1 LFTVTCLIM
10 HAPRNE
16 NETRPAIIYLDNNAT
31 TRVAP
36 EVFEAMVPFLTE
48 YYGNPSS
55 AYSFGKLV
63 EGHIIEAREK
73 VASLLGA
80 TAKEIIFTSCG
91 TESDNM
97 AIWSALQTTGKRHI
111 VTTQVEH
118 SALMNQT
125 EQLERMGFGV
135 TRLPVRADGTL
146 SVSDVENAIRD
157 DTGIV
162 SIMWANNE
170 TGVIFPVE
178 EIATMVKNKRLQLEA
193 ADPANKGKGPYFHT
207 DAVQTPGKIDLRH
220 VAKSDI
226 DFLSMSGHKLHAPK
240 GVGVLYVKRRTKVVP
255 YVIGGGQERGKRGG
269 TENVASIIGL
279 GRAAELALATLDD
292 EQTRIR
298 ALRDS
303 FEEALL
309 KRLPHIYINGKRE
322 ERLPNTSNIAFDFVE
337 AEAILMRLD
346 KKGICASSGSACTT
360 GSLDPSHVLSAMGLT
375 PARARSCVRFSFS
388 HYNRDSDIAY
398 ALEIIPPMIEELRAM
413 SPLSPEHPDNFAYDV
428 TAARE
433 KEEKLMAQTMAAIN
447 E

>member
-1 LFTVTCLIM
+1 M
-10 HAPRNE
+10 HAPRTE
-16 NETRPAIIYLDNNAT
+16 ETARPEVIYLDNNAT

-55 AYSFGKLV
+55 AYRFGKLV
-63 EGHIIEAREK
+63 EGHLKEAREK
-73 VASLLGA
+73 VAALLGC

-118 SALMNQT
+118 SAIMNQT

-135 TRLPVRADGTL
+135 TRLPVRADGTI
-146 SVSDVENAIRD
+146 SPSDVENAIRD

-170 TGVIFPVE
+170 TGLVFPVE
-178 EIATMVKNKRLQLEA
+178 EIASICKR
-193 ADPANKGKGPYFHT
+193 KGVLFHT

-279 GRAAELALATLDD
+279 GRAAELAIANLAD
-292 EQTRIR
+292 EQVRVR
-298 ALRDS
+298 GMRDR
-303 FEEALL
+303 FEDSLL
-309 KRLPHIYINGKRE
+309 AHLPHIYINGR
-322 ERLPNTSNIAFDFVE
+322 
-337 AEAILMRLD
+337 
-346 KKGICASSGSACTT
+346 
-360 GSLDPSHVLSAMGLT
+360 
-375 PARARSCVRFSFS
+375 
-388 HYNRDSDIAY
+388 RD
-398 ALEIIPPMIEELRAM
+398 
-413 SPLSPEHPDNFAYDV
+413 
-428 TAARE
+428 
-433 KEEKLMAQTMAAIN
+433 Q
-447 E
+447 

>member
-1 LFTVTCLIM
+1 M
-10 HAPRNE
+10 HA
-16 NETRPAIIYLDNNAT
+16 TRPEVVYLDNNAT

-63 EGHIIEAREK
+63 EGHLKEAREK
-73 VASLLGA
+73 VAALLGC

-97 AIWSALQTTGKRHI
+97 AIWSALQTSGKRHI

-118 SALMNQT
+118 SAIMNQT
-125 EQLERMGFGV
+125 DVLERMGFGV
-135 TRLPVRADGTL
+135 TRLPVRPDGTL
-146 SVSDVENAIRD
+146 SVSDVEKAIRD
-157 DTGIV
+157 DTGVV

-170 TGVIFPVE
+170 TGILFPVE
-178 EIATMVKNKRLQLEA
+178 EIATICKK
-193 ADPANKGKGPYFHT
+193 KGVLFHT

-226 DFLSMSGHKLHAPK
+226 DFLSLSGHKLHAPK
-240 GVGVLYVKRRTKVVP
+240 GVGVLYVKKRTKVVP

-269 TENVASIIGL
+269 TENVASIVGL
-279 GRAAELALATLDD
+279 GRAAELALERLDE
-292 EQTRIR
+292 EQTRVR

-309 KRLPHIYINGKRE
+309 ARLPNIYINGKRDQ
-322 ERLPNTSNIAFDFVE
+322 RLPNTTNIAFDFVE
-337 AEAILMRLD
+337 AEAILLKLD
-346 KKGICASSGSACTT
+346 LNGICASSGSACTT

-388 HYNRDSDIAY
+388 HYNTQAEIDH
-398 ALEIIPPMIEELRAM
+398 ALAVIPPMIEGLRAM
-413 SPLSPEHPDNFAYDV
+413 SPLGPDHTDNHNYDV
-428 TAARE
+428 EAARE
-433 KEEKLMAQTMAAIN
+433 KEEKMMAATMAAIN
-447 E
+447 D

>member
-1 LFTVTCLIM
+1 M
-10 HAPRNE
+10 HAPRSE
-16 NETRPAIIYLDNNAT
+16 ESARPEVVYLDNNAT

-63 EGHIIEAREK
+63 EGHLKEAREK
-73 VASLLGA
+73 VAALVGS
-80 TAKEIIFTSCG
+80 TPKEIIFTSCG

-97 AIWSALQTTGKRHI
+97 AVWSALQTSGKRHI

-125 EQLERMGFGV
+125 DQLERMGFGV
-135 TRLPVRADGTL
+135 TRLPVKADGTL
-146 SVSDVENAIRD
+146 TAEDVEKAIRD
-157 DTGIV
+157 DTGVV

-170 TGVIFPVE
+170 TGVLFPVE
-178 EIATMVKNKRLQLEA
+178 EIGAVCKR
-193 ADPANKGKGPYFHT
+193 KGVLFHT
-207 DAVQTPGKIDLRH
+207 DAVQTPGKIDLSH

-269 TENVASIIGL
+269 TENVASIVGL
-279 GRAAELALATLDD
+279 GRAAELAIANFKD
-292 EQTRIR
+292 EQQRVR
-298 ALRDS
+298 GLRDR
-303 FEEALL
+303 FENALL
-309 KRLPHIYINGKRE
+309 QRLPHLYVNGNRE
-322 ERLPNTSNIAFDFVE
+322 LRLPNTSNIAFDFVE

-346 KKGICASSGSACTT
+346 QKSICASSGSACTT
-360 GSLDPSHVLSAMGLT
+360 GSLDPSHVLSAIGLT

-388 HYNRDSDIAY
+388 HYNSDADIDY
-398 ALEIIPPMIEELRAM
+398 ALEVIPPMIEELRAM
-413 SPLSPEHPDNFAYDV
+413 SPLNPEHTDNFAYDV

-433 KEEKLMAQTMAAIN
+433 REEKGMAETMAAIN

>member
-1 LFTVTCLIM
+1 M

-16 NETRPAIIYLDNNAT
+16 VIYLDNNAT

-55 AYSFGKLV
+55 AYSFGKRV
-63 EGHIIEAREK
+63 EGHLKEAREK
-73 VASLLGA
+73 VAGLLGC

-91 TESDNM
+91 TESDNA
-97 AIWSALQTTGKRHI
+97 AIWSALQTTGKKHI
-111 VTTQVEH
+111 VTTEVEH
-118 SALMNQT
+118 SAIMNQT
-125 EQLERMGFGV
+125 EWLGKNGYGV
-135 TRLPVRADGTL
+135 TYLRVAADGTL
-146 SVSDVENAIRD
+146 SLADVEKAVRD
-157 DTGIV
+157 DTAIV

-178 EIATMVKNKRLQLEA
+178 EIASLCKK
-193 ADPANKGKGPYFHT
+193 KGVLFHT

-240 GVGVLYVKRRTKVVP
+240 GVGVLYVKRRTKIVP

-279 GRAAELALATLDD
+279 GRAAELSIERLGE
-292 EQTRIR
+292 EQSRVR
-298 ALRDS
+298 ALRDR
-303 FEEALL
+303 FENTLL
-309 KRLPHIYINGKRE
+309 EKLPHLYVNGNRE
-322 ERLPNTSNIAFDFVE
+322 QRLPNTSNIAFDFVE
-337 AEAILMRLD
+337 AEAVLMRLD
-346 KKGICASSGSACTT
+346 AVGICASSGSACTT

-388 HYNRDSDIAY
+388 HYNTDADIDH
-398 ALEIIPPMIEELRAM
+398 ALAIIPPMIEELRAM
-413 SPLSPEHPDNFAYDV
+413 SPLNANHTDNFAYDV
-428 TAARE
+428 EAARE
-433 KEEKLMAQTMAAIN
+433 KEEKMMAATMASLN

>member
-1 LFTVTCLIM
+1 M
-10 HAPRNE
+10 HAK
-16 NETRPAIIYLDNNAT
+16 RPEVIYLDNNAT

-48 YYGNPSS
+48 FYGNPSS

-63 EGHIIEAREK
+63 EGHLIEARAK
-73 VASLLGA
+73 VASLLGC
-80 TAKEIIFTSCG
+80 TPKEIIFTSCG
-91 TESDNM
+91 TESDNA
-97 AIWSALQTTGKRHI
+97 AIWSALQTSGKRHI

-118 SALMNQT
+118 SAIMNQT
-125 EQLERMGFGV
+125 DVLERMGFGV
-135 TRLPVRADGTL
+135 TRLPVAADGTL
-146 SVSDVENAIRD
+146 SLSDVENAIRD

-170 TGVIFPVE
+170 TGIIFPVE
-178 EIATMVKNKRLQLEA
+178 EIASLCKR
-193 ADPANKGKGPYFHT
+193 KGVLFHT

-226 DFLSMSGHKLHAPK
+226 DFLSLSGHKLHAPK
-240 GVGVLYVKRRTKVVP
+240 GVGVLYVKRRTKIVP

-279 GRAAELALATLDD
+279 GRAAELALERLSE

-298 ALRDS
+298 ALRDL

-309 KRLPHIYINGKRE
+309 EKLPHLYINGKRDQ
-322 ERLPNTSNIAFDFVE
+322 RLPNTSNIAFDFVE

-346 KKGICASSGSACTT
+346 RAGICASSGSACTT
-360 GSLDPSHVLSAMGLT
+360 GSLDPSHVLSAMGMT

-388 HYNRDSDIAY
+388 HYNTEADIDH
-398 ALEIIPPMIEELRAM
+398 ALKIIPPMIEELRAM
-413 SPLSPEHPDNFAYDV
+413 SPLGPDHTDNFAYDV
-428 TAARE
+428 EAARE
-433 KEEKLMAQTMAAIN
+433 REEKGMAATMAAIN

>member
-1 LFTVTCLIM
+1 M
-10 HAPRNE
+10 HAS
-16 NETRPAIIYLDNNAT
+16 RPEVIYLDNNAT

-55 AYSFGKLV
+55 AYSFGKKV
-63 EGHIIEAREK
+63 EGYLIEAREK
-73 VASLLGA
+73 VAALVGA

-91 TESDNM
+91 TESDNA
-97 AIWSALQTTGKRHI
+97 AIWSTLQTTGKRHI

-118 SALMNQT
+118 SAIMNQT
-125 EQLERMGFGV
+125 ERLEMMGFGV
-135 TRLPVRADGTL
+135 TRIPVAADGTL
-146 SVSDVENAIRD
+146 KVEDVEKAIRE
-157 DTGIV
+157 DTAIV

-170 TGVIFPVE
+170 TGVLFPVE
-178 EIATMVKNKRLQLEA
+178 EIATMVKRKREEFEKTTGQ
-193 ADPANKGKGPYFHT
+193 KGKGPYFHT
-207 DAVQTPGKIDLRH
+207 DAVQTPGKIDLRG

-269 TENVASIIGL
+269 TENVASIVGL
-279 GRAAELALATLDD
+279 GRASELAVERL
-292 EQTRIR
+292 EEEGTRVR
-298 ALRDS
+298 GLRDR
-303 FEEALL
+303 FEDALL
-309 KRLPHIYINGKRE
+309 ARLPHIYINGRRDT
-322 ERLPNTSNIAFDFVE
+322 RLPNTSNIAFDFVE

-346 KKGICASSGSACTT
+346 KLGICASSGSACTT

-388 HYNRDSDIAY
+388 HFNTDADINY
-398 ALEIIPPMIEELRAM
+398 ALEVIPPMIEELRAM

-433 KEEKLMAQTMAAIN
+433 REEKGMAETMAAIN